1 MGTLTKYDLS
11 GTGCTVFFET
21 GTGLGHSL
29 QHALDSGKSFE
40 KLYSTEIHRPTA
52 SRAQRKF
59 SKHSKVEI
67 MCTDSISALKLVL
80 PSIPI
85 HTPIFFFLDAHFPGE
100 VESGFEYEKH
110 SPTRVSMPLE
120 EELNL
125 IHTARPSSSD
135 IIVVDDWRIYEI
147 GNYESGNLSN
157 GFANLSEGWRH
168 SKFLHRVPK
177 SKIIEK
183 HSFDDGYLL
192 IKPAESKFTLKK
204 VSPIFRA
211 RRSIKRS
218 LRKFGSR

>member
-11 GTGCTVFFET
+11 DTDCTVFFET

-40 KLYSTEIHRPTA
+40 KLYSTEVHSPTA
-52 SRAQRKF
+52 SRAQQQF
-59 SKHSKVEI
+59 SKHNKVEI

-80 PSIPI
+80 PSILI
-85 HTPIFFFLDAHFPGE
+85 DTPIFFFLDAHFPGE

-110 SPTRVSMPLE
+110 TPTQVSMPLE

-125 IHTARPSSSD
+125 IHSARPSSND

-147 GNYESGNLSN
+147 GNYENGNLLN
-157 GFANLSEGWRH
+157 GFANISEDWRD
-168 SKFLHRVPK
+168 SKFLHRVPQ

-204 VSPIFRA
+204 ISPLFKA
-211 RRSIKRS
+211 RRSIKRVI
-218 LRKFGSR
+218 RKFGNH